1 MLVLTRYPDQKI
13 ILGDGKIE
21 ILVVAVSGSK
31 VRLGIKAP
39 VDMSIHREE
48 VFNSIKDDQQTLKS

>member
-13 ILGDGKIE
+13 ILGDGQIE

-48 VFNSIKDDQQTLKS
+48 IFNSIKKDEQPLKS